1 MLRMKRLGLLL
12 LAIVTALPC
21 AAAEITAGSIVAEM
35 NRYRKAEGLG
45 PLFIDARLTK
55 AASDRM
61 RDMEESGEWRHEP
74 PGGGSPFDAVRRHG
88 FDFSHAGE
96 NLATGFETAEVLV
109 ESWMLSPGHRK
120 NVMGAEFGSVGIAIL
135 DGHVARRAEGKSV
148 VALFAR
154 EMVKPTPKKKK

>member
-1 MLRMKRLGLLL
+1 MPQMKRLGLLL
-12 LAIVTALPC
+12 LVVVTALPC
-21 AAAEITAGSIVAEM
+21 AAAEITARSIVSEM
-35 NRYRKAEGLG
+35 NKYRKAEGLG
-45 PLFIDARLTK
+45 PLFIDSRLTE

-61 RDMEESGEWRHEP
+61 RDMEDSGEWRHEP

-120 NVMGAEFGSVGIAIL
+120 NVMSPTFGSVGIAVL

-154 EMVKPTPKKKK
+154 EMIKPTPKKKK